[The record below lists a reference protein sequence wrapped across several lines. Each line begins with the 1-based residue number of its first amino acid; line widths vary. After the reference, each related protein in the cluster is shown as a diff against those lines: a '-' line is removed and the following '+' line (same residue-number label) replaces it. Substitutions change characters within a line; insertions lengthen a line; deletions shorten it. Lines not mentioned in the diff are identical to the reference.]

1 MKLSLTTTLLH
12 LLSTAVEPRAIMKR
26 QSMDLLGPVETSA
39 PKEPIFVTLEKR
51 RGGGGGGG
59 RSGGG
64 GGGHSGSGGSRTG
77 GSSSGSAGGRGGS
90 GGSTRWV
97 TILSL
102 LKFFFSTMDSLD

>member
-1 MKLSLTTTLLH
+1 MKLSLTTTLLL

-26 QSMDLLGPVETSA
+26 QSMELLGPLETSA

-64 GGGHSGSGGSRTG
+64 GGGRSGSGGS
-77 GSSSGSAGGRGGS
+77 SSSSSGGRGGTS
-90 GGSTRWV
+90 GGSTR
-97 TILSL
+97 
-102 LKFFFSTMDSLD
+102 

>member
-1 MKLSLTTTLLH
+1 MKLSLTTTLLL

-26 QSMDLLGPVETSA
+26 QSMDLLGPLETSV

-64 GGGHSGSGGSRTG
+64 GGGRSGSGGS
-77 GSSSGSAGGRGGS
+77 SSSSSGGRGGTS
-90 GGSTRWV
+90 GGSTR
-97 TILSL
+97 
-102 LKFFFSTMDSLD
+102 